1 MMDLRLLGESQ
12 LDAVREIANI
22 GAGNA
27 ATALSQVLNRVIMID
42 VPEVRIV
49 RLEDVDSLIGEP
61 DEVVAAVMMKVLGD
75 VTGRTVQ
82 VFPGDSAVKLTSAML
97 GCPQPAF
104 PAGFDEMHQST
115 LKEISNIIVGAYLKA
130 SSEFMEML
138 LIMSVPAM
146 AIDMAG
152 AIMSTTFLNFGDE
165 RDYVLSVSTRMSLGD
180 EQVQAYFLLIPD
192 GASLNVILRQA
203 KLA

>member
-22 GAGNA
+22 GAGHA

-97 GCPQPAF
+97 RCPQPAF
-104 PAGFDEMHQST
+104 PTGFDEMHQST

-152 AIMSTTFLNFGDE
+152 AIMTTTFLNFGDE
-165 RDYVLSVSTRMSLGD
+165 RDYVLSVSTRMSLGN
-180 EQVQAYFLLIPD
+180 EQVQAYFLMIPD
-192 GASLNVILRQA
+192 GASLDVILRQA

>member
-22 GAGNA
+22 GAGHA

-97 GCPQPAF
+97 QCPQPAF
-104 PAGFDEMHQST
+104 PSGFDEMHQST

-152 AIMSTTFLNFGDE
+152 ALMTTTFLNFGDE

>member
-1 MMDLRLLGESQ
+1 MDLRLLGESQ

-22 GAGNA
+22 GAGHA

-42 VPEVRIV
+42 VPEIHIV

-82 VFPGDSAVKLTSAML
+82 VFPGDSAAKLTSAML

-104 PAGFDEMHQST
+104 PSGFDEMHQST

-130 SSEFMEML
+130 SSELMQML

-152 AIMSTTFLNFGDE
+152 AIMTTTFVNFGDE

-180 EQVQAYFLLIPD
+180 EQVQAYFLMIPD
-192 GASLNVILRQA
+192 EASLQVILRQA